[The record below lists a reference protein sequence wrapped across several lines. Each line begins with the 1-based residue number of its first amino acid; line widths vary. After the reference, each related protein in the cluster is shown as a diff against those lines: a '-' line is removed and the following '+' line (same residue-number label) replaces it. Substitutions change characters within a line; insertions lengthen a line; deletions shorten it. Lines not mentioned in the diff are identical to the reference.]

1 MSSAGSPRPLPFV
14 ACGDLGDVPH
24 VVVDGAAGASTALS
38 LSHWPASP
46 TPRAL
51 GRDLS
56 AEIAFAYLDAPRWW
70 CDEAQ
75 AATNDHVDQDGLAAL
90 YVLAD
95 PEHAREHRHV
105 LVEIARAGDFAVVD
119 DDDAAQVA
127 FALAVLGDPRRSPL
141 ASRPPEAPAAPPAR
155 PTSVTPVP
163 ASDAWSRACYP
174 YLLDLLPRLVE
185 QPRRHAEA
193 GDSERCALEVSRHVL
208 ADGRATIREIPSAG
222 LAVVVVD
229 ESVGH
234 VSGSRFCHEV
244 TGPLHPAA
252 IHGATRSPR
261 VLVVQGRRY
270 RYYDRYET
278 WVRYESAALPRRRD
292 LAMLARKLSTLESA
306 ATAWHADSPGTLEP
320 ELTHASDEESSLELG
335 EVIEIVVRYLAT
347 SPPAWDPFAGES
359 TLLVGPSGS
368 GPSEPGPS
376 EPGLSEPGLSEPAAS
391 RGETSG
397 RGRLRLRGR
406 RLAPPST

>member
-1 MSSAGSPRPLPFV
+1 MSFAGSPRPLPFV

-24 VVVDGAAGASTALS
+24 VVVDGAASASTVLS
-38 LSHWPASP
+38 LSHWPMSP

-56 AEIAFAYLDAPRWW
+56 AEIAFAYLDAQRWW
-70 CDEAQ
+70 CDAAQ
-75 AATNDHVDQDGLAAL
+75 AVTNDHVDQDGLASL
-90 YVLAD
+90 YVLTD
-95 PEHAREHRHV
+95 PEHAREHKHV

-119 DDDAAQVA
+119 DDDAAQAA
-127 FALAVLGDPRRSPL
+127 FALAVLGDPQRSPL
-141 ASRPPEAPAAPPAR
+141 VSRPPEVPATSPAPPA
-155 PTSVTPVP
+155 PLIPVVP
-163 ASDAWSRACYP
+163 AAASDAWSRACYP

-193 GDSERCALEVSRHVL
+193 GDAERCALEVSRRVL
-208 ADGRATIREIPSAG
+208 AGGRATITEIPSVG
-222 LAVVVVD
+222 LAVVAVD

-292 LAMLARKLSTLESA
+292 LGLLARELSARESA
-306 ATAWHADSPGTLEP
+306 ATEWHADSPGTLEP
-320 ELTHASDEESSLELG
+320 ELTHACDEESSLELC
-335 EVIEIVVRYLAT
+335 EVIDSVVRYLAA
-347 SPPAWDPFAGES
+347 SPPAWDPFAGKGPF
-359 TLLVGPSGS
+359 VAGPSGS
-368 GPSEPGPS
+368 GPS

-391 RGETSG
+391 TGGTSG
-397 RGRLRLRGR
+397 RGRLRSPGR
-406 RLAPPST
+406 RRAPPST